1 MLIILHGQEENGDN
15 FGYSF
20 DLLDNNGMFSFWE
33 KWMCPNVEMKESIS
47 ETQNYENT
55 PIQIYWNFYHQKWTF
70 SDKKF

>member
-33 KWMCPNVEMKESIS
+33 K
-47 ETQNYENT
+47 
-55 PIQIYWNFYHQKWTF
+55 
-70 SDKKF
+70 